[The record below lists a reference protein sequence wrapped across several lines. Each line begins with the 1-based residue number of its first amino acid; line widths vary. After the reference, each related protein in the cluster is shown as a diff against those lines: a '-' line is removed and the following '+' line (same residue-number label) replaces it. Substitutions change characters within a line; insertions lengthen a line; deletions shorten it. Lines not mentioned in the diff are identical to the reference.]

1 MRFLFAAALVVPA
14 VVQATTPQ
22 AVTADP
28 QSVEQLGESLCHAL
42 NNADAVL
49 MLELHW
55 TPAWDWLTAEE
66 VAAARGEAAASMDA
80 ERVLDSQDAGDL
92 PISVQLIEA
101 TSTAG
106 DSAELRLLFCFADG
120 GIEEE
125 TRRAV
130 WREGGW
136 RLLTDHF

>member
-1 MRFLFAAALVVPA
+1 MRFLLAAALIIPA
-14 VVQATTPQ
+14 ITPATTPL

-28 QSVEQLGESLCHAL
+28 QSVEQLGDSLSHAL
-42 NNADAVL
+42 NNADVVL

-80 ERVLDSQDAGDL
+80 ERVLEARDAGDL
-92 PISVQLIEA
+92 PISVQLIEV

-106 DSAELRLLFCFADG
+106 DSAEVRLLFCFADG

-125 TRRAV
+125 ARRAV

>member
-1 MRFLFAAALVVPA
+1 MRFLLTAALVIPA
-14 VVQATTPQ
+14 VAPATTPQ

-28 QSVEQLGESLCHAL
+28 QSVEQLVESLAHAL

-55 TPAWDWLTAEE
+55 TPAWDSLTAEE
-66 VAAARGEAAASMDA
+66 VAAARGDAAASMDA
-80 ERVLDSQDAGDL
+80 ERVLDCQDTGDL
-92 PISVQLIEA
+92 PISVQLLEV
-101 TSTAG
+101 TQTVG
-106 DSAELRLLFCFADG
+106 DSAEVRLLFCFAEG
-120 GIEEE
+120 GVEEE

-136 RLLTDHF
+136 RLLTDHI